1 MDNLGCFFSIIC
13 ISYQAS
19 LQWLTPPIR
28 ERTREKITLMIFS
41 TASKPLVY
49 VTKMPLFPST
59 LRFPFLQSTWGRRK
73 FYKWKEAEQGKIT
86 F

>member
-1 MDNLGCFFSIIC
+1 MDNLGCFFGIIC

-49 VTKMPLFPST
+49 VTKMPLFP
-59 LRFPFLQSTWGRRK
+59 
-73 FYKWKEAEQGKIT
+73 
-86 F
+86 